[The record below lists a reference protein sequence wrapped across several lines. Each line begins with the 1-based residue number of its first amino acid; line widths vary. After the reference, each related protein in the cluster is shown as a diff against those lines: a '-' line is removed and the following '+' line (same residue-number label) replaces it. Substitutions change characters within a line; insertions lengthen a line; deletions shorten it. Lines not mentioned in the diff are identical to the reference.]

1 MTSKHKTR
9 PHVGVAAL
17 VKKDGKILF
26 GKRVGEHGNDTW
38 SVPGGYLEFGETFEQ
53 CAIRE
58 TMEETGVKI
67 VDPKFIAAI
76 NNIFDNE
83 SHHSITIF
91 MTASYKSNEPKVIE
105 PDKFTDVAWYDIK
118 NLPEPLFLPVKQLK
132 QSIPELFV

>member
-1 MTSKHKTR
+1 MKR
-9 PHVGVAAL
+9 PSVGVAAI
-17 VKKDGKILF
+17 VIKNKKLLF
-26 GKRVGEHGNDTW
+26 GKRVGEHGKNTW
-38 SVPGGYLEFGETFEQ
+38 SVPGGYLEFGESFEE

-76 NNIFDNE
+76 NNIFENE

-91 MTASYKSNEPKVIE
+91 MTASYKSNDPKVVE
-105 PDKFTDVAWYDIK
+105 PDKFTRVDWYDIN

-132 QSIPELFV
+132 QTNPELFV